1 MAVGSIQTY
10 DVHDDVHPWQT
21 SHGHPMISLHSPQMS
36 TIVPWFILGDVE
48 DLKSGTGLRP
58 PSASGLVHGTVLRA
72 STRDMGL

>member
-10 DVHDDVHPWQT
+10 DVHGDVRPWQT
-21 SHGHPMISLHSPQMS
+21 SHGHPMISLHSH
-36 TIVPWFILGDVE
+36 WFILGDVE